1 MPYER
6 CRYRCLGFQFVTSTI
21 EQAEN
26 LIETSDPMDCSRSMF
41 NIVQAKVTKEEIYRL
56 MESRKDSV
64 RHLMDT
70 ADQYEIYAGHW
81 MSRPMATTSPQ
92 YFAVEQAMRSLFGDP
107 KYLFV
112 DLTGNYELLR
122 TRAPQNYDYSYVIEV
137 AKMQGEFGEE
147 RLVAIPHESVE
158 YQSGRYSSGMFTPI
172 KCIIFNMKYSEAS
185 YEDALRRCKPR
196 GDSAVA
202 VAHFLIS
209 KED

>member
-1 MPYER
+1 
-6 CRYRCLGFQFVTSTI
+6 
-21 EQAEN
+21 
-26 LIETSDPMDCSRSMF
+26 MF

-147 RLVAIPHESVE
+147 RLVAIPNDSVE

-172 KCIIFNMKYSEAS
+172 KCSILKRNDYHEQSSYSPADLGRSIDRVRGSNGGVVEVI
-185 YEDALRRCKPR
+185 YYKPSS
-196 GDSAVA
+196 DSVQATLNHIA
-202 VAHFLIS
+202 S